1 MRKNAGK
8 YVVMCLMYL
17 VMAFVVIISVFP
29 LIWVLIS
36 SFKTNAQILNEPF
49 ALPES
54 ISFQAYAEVLE
65 SYDMIQYALNSL
77 MIASVATI
85 ISLII
90 FSMGAYVIARYDF
103 PGKNLLYVLF
113 TITMLVPGHTK
124 AQPIF
129 SLVTGLHLYDTKT
142 ALVLVYISTGMAMS
156 VFVLK
161 SAFASVPGELT
172 EAAEIDGAGFFR
184 TFWQIN
190 LPLAK
195 AGLSTTGILMFLGNW
210 NEYFYSMLLTAS
222 PGNRT
227 LPLALA
233 FFKDAFSYDYTKM
246 FAALTLAVLP
256 GIVIYMLLQEQIQ
269 ASFASSGVKG

>member
-113 TITMLVPGHTK
+113 TITMLVPVIRRRSRSFHWSQDCICMT
-124 AQPIF
+124 QRRRWCSSIF
-129 SLVTGLHLYDTKT
+129 PPEWRCPSLC
-142 ALVLVYISTGMAMS
+142 
-156 VFVLK
+156 
-161 SAFASVPGELT
+161 
-172 EAAEIDGAGFFR
+172 
-184 TFWQIN
+184 
-190 LPLAK
+190 
-195 AGLSTTGILMFLGNW
+195 
-210 NEYFYSMLLTAS
+210 
-222 PGNRT
+222 
-227 LPLALA
+227 
-233 FFKDAFSYDYTKM
+233 
-246 FAALTLAVLP
+246 
-256 GIVIYMLLQEQIQ
+256 
-269 ASFASSGVKG
+269 